1 MPTDCSSNDQCVH
14 VEALIFAVFVVSL
27 EPIEQILS
35 TTLKYNHSAAT

>member
-14 VEALIFAVFVVSL
+14 VEALIFAVFVDW
-27 EPIEQILS
+27 PIEQVLS